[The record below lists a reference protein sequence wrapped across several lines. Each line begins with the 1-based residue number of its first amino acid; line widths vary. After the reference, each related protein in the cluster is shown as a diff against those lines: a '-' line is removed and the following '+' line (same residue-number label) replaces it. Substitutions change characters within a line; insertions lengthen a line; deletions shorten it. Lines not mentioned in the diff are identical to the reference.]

1 MVPFISEINDEL
13 DLDKAAMNETGYDET
28 DFDRFEAAFGID
40 LTEVLPEKHLDALEE
55 DNMFAIMDAN
65 NVDAKFDVT
74 QMLFG

>member
-13 DLDKAAMNETGYDET
+13 DLDKAAINETGYDET

-65 NVDAKFDVT
+65 NVETGFDIT
-74 QMLFG
+74 QMFG

>member
-13 DLDKAAMNETGYDET
+13 DLDKAAINETGYDET

-55 DNMFAIMDAN
+55 DNMLAIMKSND
-65 NVDAKFDVT
+65 VQTGFDIT
-74 QMLFG
+74 QMFG